1 MSPNNHFRMDHDK
14 PLQEAVMPRKE
25 LLLLVILVF
34 AGGNTELPLSATAAG
49 SNALESPR
57 IREASHPGPSFPG
70 LFASTSEQKEQEDIE
85 AQVKKILEQIKQ
97 LQKKLDKKMQKE
109 ILPAI
114 REKLEKLR
122 EWLKKYKKG
131 HDKEKPQWTNRTPH
145 RTEENL
151 QGV

>member
-1 MSPNNHFRMDHDK
+1 
-14 PLQEAVMPRKE
+14 MPRKD

-34 AGGNTELPLSATAAG
+34 AGGNTALPLSATAAG

-70 LFASTSEQKEQEDIE
+70 LCASTSEQKEQKDIE

-97 LQKKLDKKMQKE
+97 LEKKLDKKMQKE
-109 ILPAI
+109 ILPVI
-114 REKLEKLR
+114 REKLKKLR

-131 HDKEKPQWTNRTPH
+131 GEEEKPQWTNCSPH
-145 RTEENL
+145 QIEKNL
-151 QGV
+151 QHV